1 MTHFFI
7 VEDYSNKN
15 SVTTLFTIQA
25 NSEEE
30 AKTKF
35 SKYIGKAIIDKS
47 YDKLCKIFENNDI
60 YITYAGTEIINL

>member
-7 VEDYSNKN
+7 VEDFSHKKSTVN
-15 SVTTLFTIQA
+15 LLTIQA

-35 SKYIGKAIIDKS
+35 SKYIGKVIIDKS
-47 YDKLCKIFENNDI
+47 YDELCKVFEKNDI
-60 YITYAGTEIINL
+60 YVTYIGTEVINL